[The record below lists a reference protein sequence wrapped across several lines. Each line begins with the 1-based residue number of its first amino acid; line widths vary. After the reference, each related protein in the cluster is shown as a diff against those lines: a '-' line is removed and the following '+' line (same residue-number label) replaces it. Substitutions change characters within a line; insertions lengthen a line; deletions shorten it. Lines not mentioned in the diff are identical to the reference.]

1 MRLPLGLALT
11 AAAFA
16 AAGPGNGRVL
26 SGAGQPA
33 SLLRPTAAAAPEE
46 PSSAIQSVLGAQQA
60 AWNRG
65 DIRAFLD
72 GYWNSPQ
79 LTFAGSDGIVRGYD
93 GLLARYQKS
102 YPDKQ
107 AMGQLDFS
115 GLEIRPLGPDAALVL
130 GQWRL
135 RRQAGDVGGVF
146 SLVLERFPAGWR
158 IVHDHT
164 SRQNRQPDSIQ

>member
-16 AAGPGNGRVL
+16 ATGPGNGRVD
-26 SGAGQPA
+26 SGAGLPQSQLSLTA
-33 SLLRPTAAAAPEE
+33 SQEE
-46 PSSAIQSVLGAQQA
+46 PSSAIRSVLSTQQA

-65 DIRAFLD
+65 DIRTFLD

-115 GLEIRPLGPDAALVL
+115 GLEIRPLGADAALVL
-130 GQWRL
+130 GQWHL
-135 RRQAGDVGGVF
+135 KRQAGDLGGVF

-164 SRQNRQPDSIQ
+164 SRQNHESDPIQ